1 MGYFK
6 EYKDLDL
13 QQVAVEVL
21 SQWEK
26 TEIFQKSVQAK
37 KNALHYIFYEGPPS
51 ANGMPGI
58 HHVMARAIKDIFCR
72 YKTQKGYKVIR
83 KAGWDTH
90 GLPVELGVEKQLGIS
105 KEDIGKKISVESFNQ
120 ECRKAVMRYT
130 DAWNELTRRIGF
142 WVDLENP
149 YITYESKYI
158 ESVWWLLKQIYNK
171 GLLYKSYSIQPYSP
185 MAGTGLSTHE
195 LNQPGTYVE
204 VKDTSITAQFKAI
217 DESLPEDL
225 RHEIPLYFL
234 AWTTTPWTLPSN
246 TALTVGPK
254 INYNIVLTYNQYTQ
268 QKIRIVFA
276 SDLTG
281 KLLKKPYQET
291 EDIQDFSSKKTS
303 NKYIPYLKLSQVK
316 GKYLV
321 GLRYERIWKEAPLPA
336 EGCQDAFRVISG
348 NFVTTEEGSGIVH
361 TAPTFG
367 ADDMKVAR
375 QASPPVPPLLVY
387 DEIGELTPLVDSKG
401 KFVQQMGSLAGKY
414 VKNEY
419 YPDGQEPQ
427 KSVDVEIAIT
437 LKKENR
443 AFWVEK
449 YTHSYPHCWR
459 TDKPVLYYPLDS
471 WFIKVSAIS
480 QRMVDLN
487 QKINWKPQAT
497 GQGRFANWLANASD
511 WNLSRSRFWGTP
523 LPLWR
528 TLDNKTTKVI
538 GSVSELIKEIGLSI
552 KNGHMQSNPFSGFIV
567 GDNSK
572 ENYNRIDL
580 HSHIVDQIVLS
591 SEDGS
596 PMYRETDL
604 IDVWFD
610 SGSMPYA
617 QWHYPFE
624 NKNKIDQN
632 EFYPADYIAE
642 GVDQTRGWFYTLHA
656 IGVLV
661 FDNIAYKNV
670 VSNGLILDRF
680 GRKMSKRLQNTVDP
694 FKTLDKYGPDALRW
708 YLISNAN
715 PWDDARFNTEGIEQI
730 RKKYFHT
737 LYNIYSFFAIYANI
751 DGFKGDRSKINKG
764 SLNELDRWILSELY
778 TLVGLVDSY
787 YSDYEPTKAV
797 RSISDFVLEK
807 LSNWYVRLSRRRFWK
822 DIYTSDKEAAYQVL
836 HMCLVTVAKLSAP
849 IAPFYMDRLYCDL
862 VHNQPEKELSV
873 HLDSFPEVRNEFI
886 DSQLEEKINLARNI
900 SSLALSLRKS
910 HQIKVRQPLQK
921 LLIPVNTDRQK
932 TLIKSISDQIKA
944 EINVKQVELI
954 DGNHPIL
961 QKQVKPNY
969 RSLGPKYGSRVSEI
983 AIQLFHLDQN
993 EISKLETNGF
1003 IVLEQ
1008 PYRTTI
1014 ALEDV
1019 FIQFKDIKGWEVIQG
1034 DGITLSLDV
1043 RITQELYY
1051 EGVARELINRIQN
1064 LRKAKKFEITD
1075 RIEIY
1080 LEKQNFLKQVIESNR
1095 KYILSETLAT
1105 RLSYVDFVVDGT
1117 DVSLD
1122 ELEFKI
1128 ALKRV

>member
-1 MGYFK
+1 MAYFK

-26 TEIFQKSVQAK
+26 REIFQKSIQAK

-254 INYNIVLTYNQYTQ
+254 INYSIVLTYNQYTQ

-291 EDIQDFSSKKTS
+291 KDIQDFSSKKTS

-375 QASPPVPPLLVY
+375 QASPPIPPLLVY
-387 DEIGELTPLVDSKG
+387 NEIGELTPLVDSKG

-661 FDNIAYKNV
+661 FDDIAYKNV

-969 RSLGPKYGSRVSEI
+969 RSLGPKYGYRVSEI
-983 AIQLFHLDQN
+983 AIQLSHLDQN

-1003 IVLEQ
+1003 FVLEQ

-1105 RLSYVDFVVDGT
+1105 SLSYVDFVVDGT
-1117 DVSLD
+1117 DVLLD

-1128 ALKRV
+1128 ALKKV